1 METSD
6 GKKIVKNILN
16 EKKDSK
22 DFSRRL
28 VGSVNPLYE
37 ICKFYE
43 YMPSTM
49 QAVFTYAMQFNP
61 DNSLVRYTY
70 LFLFYK

>member
-37 ICKFYE
+37 IYKFYE

-49 QAVFTYAMQFNP
+49 QAVLHMLCN
-61 DNSLVRYTY
+61 LILIIV
-70 LFLFYK
+70 L